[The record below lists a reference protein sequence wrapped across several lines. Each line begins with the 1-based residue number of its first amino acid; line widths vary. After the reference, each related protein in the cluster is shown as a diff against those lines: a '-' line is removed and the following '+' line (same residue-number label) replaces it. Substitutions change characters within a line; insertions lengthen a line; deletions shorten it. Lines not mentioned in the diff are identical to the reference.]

1 MPKRS
6 CQTWHLYIRLFDVK
20 SKSESATVDT
30 TRRDPSPLNHLYK
43 FEFWSLQQPFQ
54 GALQRD

>member
-6 CQTWHLYIRLFDVK
+6 CQTWHLYIRLFDVE

-30 TRRDPSPLNHLYK
+30 TRRDPSPLNHVYN
-43 FEFWSLQQPFQ
+43 FEFCHKQPFQ
-54 GALQRD
+54 GALQSD